1 MSNPKVQ
8 KHSPKRATI
17 TWFISII
24 VFIVAL
30 IICKLLQHTTNE
42 FVSIIAAIINLIGD
56 LALSSFV
63 IMFVISI
70 VMGMDNTKAVKK
82 R

>member
-1 MSNPKVQ
+1 MSNTKVQ

-24 VFIVAL
+24 IFIVAF

-42 FVSIIAAIINLIGD
+42 FVGIIAAIINLIGD

>member
-1 MSNPKVQ
+1 MSNTKVK

-17 TWFISII
+17 TWFISLII
-24 VFIVAL
+24 FIVA
-30 IICKLLQHTTNE
+30 IILCKLLQHTTNE
-42 FVSIIAAIINLIGD
+42 FVSIIALIIDIIGD

-70 VMGMDNTKAVKK
+70 VMGIDNTKAVKT

>member
-1 MSNPKVQ
+1 MSNTKVQ